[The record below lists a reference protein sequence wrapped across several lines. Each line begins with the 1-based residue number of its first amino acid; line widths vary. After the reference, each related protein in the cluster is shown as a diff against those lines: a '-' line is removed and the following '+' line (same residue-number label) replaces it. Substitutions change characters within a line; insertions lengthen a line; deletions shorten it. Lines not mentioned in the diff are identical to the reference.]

1 MKVVLIGAS
10 GMIGSRILK
19 ELVSRGH
26 KVIAVVRDPSRVAAQ
41 PGVTAARGDVNNAV
55 ELAGVMRGADAV
67 IDAYGPG
74 EGNAGKLIDAT
85 RSILAAVRQAE
96 VRRVIIVGGAAS
108 LFVAPGVT
116 LLDSG
121 HLPEQWLAI
130 AKAHSDVLKL
140 LRTTNLGDGLDWTYF
155 SPAAFIQP
163 GERTGKFRL
172 GKDDLVADEHGQS
185 RISAEDYAIALVD
198 ELERPQHFRERF
210 TVGY

>member
-85 RSILAAVRQAE
+85 RSILAAARQAE